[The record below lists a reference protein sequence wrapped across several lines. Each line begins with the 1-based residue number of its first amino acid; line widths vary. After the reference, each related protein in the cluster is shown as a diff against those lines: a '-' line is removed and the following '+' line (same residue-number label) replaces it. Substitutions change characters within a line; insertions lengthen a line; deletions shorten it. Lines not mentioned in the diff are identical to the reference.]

1 MLKKNLVFLDFSLDN
16 CFFLILKNK
25 KTFKKNLKNISKTEN
40 IPIIFFEFIKKNKIE
55 INNNL
60 EIFVNIGPGN
70 LIAIRN
76 SIVLAKMIKII
87 FNCKLYA
94 FSNFDL
100 LSLKKNKQKV
110 LISTK
115 TQKILMDLKRKM
127 AKKIIKDDLKKFQ
140 KFKINVQYSN
150 KDIENLIYLKKFNKK
165 IVPISCTTM

>member
-1 MLKKNLVFLDFSLDN
+1 
-16 CFFLILKNK
+16 
-25 KTFKKNLKNISKTEN
+25 
-40 IPIIFFEFIKKNKIE
+40 
-55 INNNL
+55 
-60 EIFVNIGPGN
+60 
-70 LIAIRN
+70 
-76 SIVLAKMIKII
+76 MIKII

-115 TQKILMDLKRKM
+115 TQKILMDFKRKIL
-127 AKKIIKDDLKKFQ
+127 KKIINDDLKKFQ